1 MAPPAKRQKRPIVLS
16 SDHEESDAKSTR
28 KPIPITSRVKPTKSN
43 NGSSST
49 ATQPDPNN
57 LLKDHIVKP
66 KSAGSSKISR
76 PISSFFGAGTQVHR
90 QNGQKPPEAVTT
102 VTTVTPEL
110 EDHEDLIVD
119 DSSVEDVNDSRGTTT
134 TTALDRRKKHEVPAY
149 DKTAATKKPSLRDG
163 SQKFKIPEHAI
174 STAPEPRIS
183 SVVES
188 RSTALDLRPWAEKYG
203 PNNLEELMIHKKK
216 VSDVRHWLENVLWG
230 QYCKVRSFQAFVVQ
244 SLTSRKRLLILKGP
258 SGAGK
263 TATITMLAKIM
274 GIDVSEWKNPVG
286 SDFSSE
292 AYLSMSAHF
301 EDFLGR
307 SGKFNKL
314 ALADSNGNFET
325 PIPTADAVSEST
337 RKKIILMEEFPN
349 TFLSTSSALR
359 SFRSCVLQYLAFNTP
374 SMATLPSRKQD
385 DYLDVTPVVM
395 VITETRLTTST
406 AASDSFTAHRLL
418 GPELLSHPSVS
429 TIDFNPVASTYLTK
443 ALDLVIQKEARRSG
457 RRRVPGPAVLKKLG
471 EVGDI
476 RSAIGSLEFLCL
488 RGKDGDD
495 WGGRVVSRAKKGATG
510 STAMTKMETESL
522 EMVVQRESTLGLFHA
537 VGKVVYNKRDNLADG
552 DTASE
557 HPTQPPRHLSGH
569 VRLRS
574 AQVAVD
580 RLIDETGTD
589 VATFI
594 AALHENFVLSCE
606 GISFADNLDGCID
619 ALSDSDIL
627 GSLRGAR
634 FGSSGDLGNRTFQ
647 GAPSETLRQDE
658 ICFQVA
664 VRGLLFALPDPV
676 KRRTHPMSGNSECKN
691 ETHRMF
697 YPTSMRLSAQME
709 EIDGLVSQWT
719 QRVRACAVS
728 LMGSRRQQVSHLPLG
743 WEVQT
748 SKLTAEHPSQTS
760 EDDPEPFRTS
770 LGCTKSEL
778 IVEGLPYITKIEQRR
793 AASTHLNGLERITKF
808 HGITPPGNEASENAD
823 IGKGDLFGDWINNG
837 LAEGSVNGF
846 APSAG
851 LQRSVGQADKA
862 ASTLLLPIDEEVGQ
876 LYLSDDDIED
886 D

>member
-16 SDHEESDAKSTR
+16 SDHEESDAKPTR
-28 KPIPITSRVKPTKSN
+28 KPIPTRSRVKPTKSN
-43 NGSSST
+43 NGSSGT
-49 ATQPDPNN
+49 ATQPDPNH
-57 LLKDHIVKP
+57 LLKDRAVKP
-66 KSAGSSKISR
+66 NSAGSSKISR
-76 PISSFFGAGTQVHR
+76 PISSFFGAGTQVQR
-90 QNGQKPPEAVTT
+90 QNGQKPPEAVTA
-102 VTTVTPEL
+102 VTPEL

-119 DSSVEDVNDSRGTTT
+119 DSSLEDVDDSGVIT
-134 TTALDRRKKHEVPAY
+134 TTAPLDRRKKHKAPAH
-149 DKTAATKKPSLRDG
+149 DKTAATKKQNLRDG
-163 SQKFKIPEHAI
+163 SQKFKIPEYATSI
-174 STAPEPRIS
+174 ATDPRLS

-188 RSTALDLRPWAEKYG
+188 RSSATDLRPWAEKYG
-203 PNNLEELMIHKKK
+203 PNNPEELMVHKKK
-216 VSDVRHWLENVLWG
+216 VSDVRNWLENVLRG
-230 QYCKVRSFQAFVVQ
+230 QYCKVCPFKAFVVIQ

-263 TATITMLAKIM
+263 TATITMLAKLM
-274 GIDVSEWKNPVG
+274 DIDVSEWKNPVG
-286 SDFSSE
+286 SEFSSE

-301 EDFLGR
+301 EEFLGR

-314 ALADSNGNFET
+314 VLADSNGNLET
-325 PIPTADAVSEST
+325 PIPTADPIREST
-337 RKKIILMEEFPN
+337 RKKIILMEEYPN

-374 SMATLPSRKQD
+374 SMATFPSSKQD
-385 DYLDVTPVVM
+385 DNLEVTPVVM
-395 VITETRLTTST
+395 IITETRLTTSS

-418 GPELLSHPSVS
+418 GPEVLSHPGVS

-476 RSAIGSLEFLCL
+476 RSAISSLEFLCL

-522 EMVVQRESTLGLFHA
+522 ETVVQRESTLGLFHA
-537 VGKVVYNKRDNLADG
+537 VGKVVYNKRDNSADG
-552 DTASE
+552 DAASE
-557 HPTQPPRHLSGH
+557 PPTQPPRHLSGH

-574 AQVAVD
+574 PQVAVD

-606 GISFADNLDGCID
+606 GVSFTDNLDGCID

-676 KRRTHPMSGNSECKN
+676 KRLTHPMSGNSGCKN

-697 YPTSMRLSAQME
+697 YPTSMRLFTQME
-709 EIDGLVSQWT
+709 EIDGLVGQWT
-719 QRVRACAVS
+719 KRVRAGAVP
-728 LMGSRRQQVSHLPLG
+728 LMGSRGGQFSHLPLG
-743 WEVQT
+743 WEAQT
-748 SKLTAEHPSQTS
+748 SKLTAEHRSRAG

-793 AASTHLNGLERITKF
+793 AASSHLNGLERITKF
-808 HGITPPGNEASENAD
+808 HGITPPGNEASED
-823 IGKGDLFGDWINNG
+823 EDVGEGDLLSDWITNG
-837 LAEGSVNGF
+837 LAKGNVTGC
-846 APSAG
+846 APSASQQ
-851 LQRSVGQADKA
+851 QRVVQADKA
-862 ASTLLLPIDEEVGQ
+862 ASTLVLPIEGEVGQ